1 MLYVYVCMYVCMYVY
16 MYLCMYVCMLVSQGS
31 TENQCFFTEWN
42 PCLNITITI
51 TITIISMRSS
61 FLLDGEAKLPTLLHC
76 LFV

>member
-1 MLYVYVCMYVCMYVY
+1 MGKADCICVVLCTVLCIPFCVVCLCMYVY

-51 TITIISMRSS
+51 TRLITR
-61 FLLDGEAKLPTLLHC
+61 
-76 LFV
+76 